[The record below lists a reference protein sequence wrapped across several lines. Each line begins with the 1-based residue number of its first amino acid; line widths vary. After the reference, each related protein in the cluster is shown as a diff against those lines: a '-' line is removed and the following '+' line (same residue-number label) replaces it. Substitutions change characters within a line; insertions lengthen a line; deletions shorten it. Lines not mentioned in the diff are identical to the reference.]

1 MNGIKELLNELTDA
15 AIDGIFK
22 NEKLIN
28 AVATYCWDINLKLV
42 ENGFS
47 NSEAFELTKILILNG
62 YLNSNSK

>member
-1 MNGIKELLNELTDA
+1 MNEIKELLNELTDA

-28 AVATYCWDINLKLV
+28 AITTYCWDINLKLI

-47 NSEAFELTKILILNG
+47 DSEAFELTKILIVSG

>member
-1 MNGIKELLNELTDA
+1 MNEIKELLNELTDA

-28 AVATYCWDINLKLV
+28 AITTYCWDIHLKLI

-47 NSEAFELTKILILNG
+47 DSEAFELTKILIVNG